1 MQVEMLIQ
9 IIICPRILP
18 NLNTSP
24 RRVESVSKFAT
35 HCFSFYLDVFA
46 AEDSLSAVRV
56 RLADDRRPSRS
67 RRHRNVK
74 LK

>member
-1 MQVEMLIQ
+1 MPLEKLIQ
-9 IIICPRILP
+9 INTCPQILP
-18 NLNTSP
+18 ILNTSP
-24 RRVESVSKFAT
+24 PRVEFVSKFVT
-35 HCFSFYLDVFA
+35 HCSFYLDVFA
-46 AEDSLSAVRV
+46 AVDSLSAVRV

>member
-1 MQVEMLIQ
+1 MQVEILIQ
-9 IIICPRILP
+9 INICPQILP
-18 NLNTSP
+18 NLDTSP
-24 RRVESVSKFAT
+24 RRVEFVSKFAT
-35 HCFSFYLDVFA
+35 HCSFYLDVFA